1 MKKKIYFK
9 PNAKVRQLVI
19 DGAPLLAASGE
30 GKQQINA
37 GNAAGGGVTNDETP
51 WAKGQDFDAED
62 EDETN
67 TPYGF

>member
-19 DGAPLLAASGE
+19 DGAPLLAASDN
-30 GKQQINA
+30 QQIK
-37 GNAAGGGVTNDETP
+37 AGGGANTDTP